1 VATGRAFGVQPFPD
15 TYPEIKSYYSMSLK
29 DPVNHPSPRYWL
41 LWVGVLM
48 MICASFTEIGCNT
61 PSLLR
66 GLGLVIGDVR
76 HKINTRLGRTTELR
90 EEAKD
95 LDETAPEDRVPT
107 WAWVI
112 GLALT
117 VILTCVVLGL
127 QYHMNVGIAILSIIL
142 GFLFS
147 LIGVQSAGDTDINP
161 ISTCAKASQLVLGG
175 ATHGKYDLVST
186 AQRINLLG
194 GLVAGAAAAQTTD
207 MTGDLKTGHLL
218 RARPVVQFIAQGIGA
233 ICSIFLS
240 VGLFVLFTTA
250 YPCIID
256 IEAETCQF
264 AAPSVGAW
272 RAVAIAVT
280 SEHGLPIPRSSWI
293 TAICLGLLSSLVIIV
308 RHNWIPHKYWA
319 YVPNMNAIG
328 LGFVIFQVQ
337 YGIAM
342 VVAAVV
348 FHYYKKRNPAGYDLY
363 AFSIAAGMMAGEG
376 LGGTLGAL
384 FTVVGIDG
392 SIYGTSIGCPGES
405 YCG

>member
-1 VATGRAFGVQPFPD
+1 LS
-15 TYPEIKSYYSMSLK
+15 I
-29 DPVNHPSPRYWL
+29 
-41 LWVGVLM
+41 
-48 MICASFTEIGCNT
+48 
-61 PSLLR
+61 
-66 GLGLVIGDVR
+66 
-76 HKINTRLGRTTELR
+76 
-90 EEAKD
+90 
-95 LDETAPEDRVPT
+95 
-107 WAWVI
+107 
-112 GLALT
+112 
-117 VILTCVVLGL
+117 ILTCVVLGL

-161 ISTCAKASQLVLGG
+161 ISTCAMASQLVLGG
-175 ATHGKYDLVST
+175 ATHGKYALVST

-218 RARPVVQFIAQGIGA
+218 GARPVVQFVAQGIGA

-293 TAICLGLLSSLVIIV
+293 TAVCLGALSSIVIIV
-308 RHNWIPHKYWA
+308 RHNWIPRKYWT

-342 VVAAVV
+342 AISAVA
-348 FHYYKKRNPAGYDLY
+348 FHFYKKRNPAGYDLY

-392 SIYGTSIGCPGES
+392 SIYGTSIGCPAES